1 MEDAMADYERSNEP
15 ATRNPRSSPS
25 SGPWG
30 MSALPLIIAAVIA
43 VLLLV
48 MIMPSGRERVG
59 DTTNTGPS
67 VKTVTTTPT
76 PTTAPVVP
84 GPTPTGEP
92 RPTQAPIQ

>member
-1 MEDAMADYERSNEP
+1 MAIYERSPDP
-15 ATRNPRSSPS
+15 ATRNPRSTPS

-30 MSALPLIIAAVIA
+30 MSAPPLIIAAAIA
-43 VLLLV
+43 VLMLV
-48 MIMPSGRERVG
+48 MLMPSGRERVG
-59 DTTNTGPS
+59 DTTNNGPS

-76 PTTAPVVP
+76 PSTAPVVP